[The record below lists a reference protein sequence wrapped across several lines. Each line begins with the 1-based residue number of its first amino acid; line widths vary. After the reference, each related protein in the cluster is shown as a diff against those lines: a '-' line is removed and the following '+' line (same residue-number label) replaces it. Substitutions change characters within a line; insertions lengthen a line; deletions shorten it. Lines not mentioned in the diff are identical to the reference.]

1 VSYRLLAGEFVI
13 RYPDQPRNGP
23 EPDGD
28 TVRFAPDT
36 IALVEELPRVSG
48 RAPRI
53 NARGNVAVRL
63 EAIDALETHFGGTHQ
78 ELAGAN
84 AGRDALLAALGFTNV
99 TFWPDLPNRVRS
111 ADQDSVRG
119 HVLSRGVDADGRVVA
134 FVHPGDAV
142 EPDGA
147 DVWVDEERA
156 GASVGARLLASGD
169 AYPAFYAT
177 LPASLREP
185 LAELSRGARER
196 RPPAGLW
203 PRSTADPD
211 GPATVADLA
220 TLETLVMWPKL
231 FRRIVPYLAGGFG
244 DFDGFDAWLR
254 AEPVDRDDE
263 LLLLDRGERG
273 RLHDIVRAA
282 GDEIALTVWPEDFV
296 ITPDPAP

>member
-28 TVRFAPDT
+28 TIRFAPDT
-36 IALVEELPRVSG
+36 IALVEELPRISG

-63 EAIDALETHFGGTHQ
+63 EAIDALETHFSGTHQ

-84 AGRDALLAALGFTNV
+84 AGRDRLLAGLGFTNV
-99 TFWPDLPNRVRS
+99 RFWPDLPNRVRS

-119 HVLSRGVDADGRVVA
+119 HVLSNGVDADGRVVA
-134 FVHPGDAV
+134 FVHPSDAA

-185 LAELSRGARER
+185 LAELSRGARR
-196 RPPAGLW
+196 RGAGLW

-211 GPATVADLA
+211 GAAAIPDLA
-220 TLETLVMWPKL
+220 TLETLVLWPKL

-254 AEPVDRDDE
+254 ADPVDRDDE
-263 LLLLDRGERG
+263 LLLLDRDERA
-273 RLHDIVRAA
+273 RLHDIVRAS
-282 GDEIALTVWPEDFV
+282 GDEIALEAWPEDFV
-296 ITPDPAP
+296 ISPDPRP